1 MKLQESLNK
10 QMASRP
16 GDISTATMFSLTP
29 PQASHRSHQSAVANT
44 SQDSSERGSRNSKDS
59 SELATDNLLD
69 LSVPARP
76 HKQDVGS
83 SDSDPLTS
91 SSSDNEV
98 PATWEKFGDEPPP
111 VPPPRSK
118 LKAPKLIAKQ
128 RASAL
133 VQGSTVGDFGASI
146 AETLLARGKK
156 DIPDSPG
163 RLFSTDLE
171 FFRTLGLE
179 KPESD
184 LPHPMVPTTVSRI
197 LTVVPSSSVPNSV
210 HVSTTANPLVPT
222 SVPLVPTPVPL
233 VPTSVPLVPT
243 PVPLVPTSVP
253 LVPTPVPLVPTPVPL
268 VPSTPLVP
276 TPVSL
281 VPAPFPVV
289 PLVPCPSVPLSTAGV
304 LTSSNSQNTVPLQ
317 FRSQSMSSV
326 SNGYPPGQRA
336 SPIPSNHS
344 SPLREGTAQRLSSL
358 GATKSVDVVESSA
371 ALPSRPP
378 RSTNPFSASE
388 GVADARPRLADPF
401 SDLVKQ
407 TMAKTKE
414 GKQLS

>member
-128 RASAL
+128 RSSAL

-210 HVSTTANPLVPT
+210 STTANPLVPT

-233 VPTSVPLVPT
+233 VPTSI
-243 PVPLVPTSVP
+243 
-253 LVPTPVPLVPTPVPL
+253 PLVPTPVPL

-289 PLVPCPSVPLSTAGV
+289 PLVPCPPVPLSTAGV
-304 LTSSNSQNTVPLQ
+304 LTSSNSQNTIPLQ

-344 SPLREGTAQRLSSL
+344 SPLREGSAQRLSSL

-388 GVADARPRLADPF
+388 GVADIRPRLADPF